1 MTKSIKPLTNKQIQQ
16 QYSKRIKAFLRQVK
30 KWLPDDLE
38 MIESIPDFTVT
49 DNTGTYH
56 VEMATIYRKNVP
68 RADGFVADILPFGT
82 IISCGESILEISGA
96 FSQETLTHFHRNN
109 QSLDSDGWYWLDKSA
124 SRDVTLVTSE
134 QFFDLIELVNCESP
148 DDEDFMGFE

>member
-1 MTKSIKPLTNKQIQQ
+1 MTKPIKSLTNKQIQR
-16 QYSKRIKAFLRQVK
+16 QYSRRIKAFLRRVK

-49 DNTGTYH
+49 DHTGTYH

-82 IISCGESILEISGA
+82 IISCGEGILEISGA
-96 FSQETLTHFHRNN
+96 FSQETLIYFRQNRCPHN
-109 QSLDSDGWYWLDKSA
+109 SDGWYWTDKSA

-134 QFFDLIELVNCESP
+134 EFFDLIELVNCESF